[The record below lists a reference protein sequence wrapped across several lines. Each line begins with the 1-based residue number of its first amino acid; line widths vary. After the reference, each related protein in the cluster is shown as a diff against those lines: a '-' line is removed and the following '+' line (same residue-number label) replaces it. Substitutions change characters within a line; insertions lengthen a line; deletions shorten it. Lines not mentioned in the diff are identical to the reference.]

1 MKFILLSLG
10 KIGIFVLIWASLSIS
25 GVLLPPLRWEQAVE
39 TWNYIQEAGTYM
51 TSSGGFAYDQ
61 YAKSAEN
68 TTFAAGCYEKYIN
81 TGTGNLQAT
90 DQIAACVSEDT
101 VYLIREG
108 YMLQI
113 EYSSHLE
120 FTKVGTCDTAQAM
133 VAGMNSLFGV
143 DGESMTFHRTQNYA
157 AYTLAN
163 TGWRSGY
170 DEADFPALADALY
183 ALLVKQETESLSAEE
198 FAALV
203 YYTSDGT
210 LLGRVDGAAWLADD
224 RSVAGQ
230 VTIYEQTAEGVRTE
244 KVSYVDNY
252 DGVGAGR
259 FLAEGMIVYI
269 EDEHLNLYFLD
280 GSRHSCYA
288 QATVR
293 SLNYL
298 YFDGVFYIIWTDDEN
313 VVFFDYLLEWANTSN
328 ISNLKQEGCTVTGL
342 FCFQDVILLCTSDSN
357 IKSIHFSFDA

>member
-10 KIGIFVLIWASLSIS
+10 KIGVFVLIWASLSIS

-39 TWNYIQEAGTYM
+39 TWNAIQEAGTYM
-51 TSSGGFAYDQ
+51 TSSGGFAYEQ

-68 TTFAAGCYEKYIN
+68 TTFAAGCYDKYVGN
-81 TGTGNLQAT
+81 RTDGNLQAT

-101 VYLIREG
+101 LYFIKEG

-113 EYSSHLE
+113 EYSSHNE

-157 AYTLAN
+157 AYTLED

-210 LLGRVDGAAWLADD
+210 LLGWVDGAAWLADD

-244 KVSYVDNY
+244 KISYVDNY

-269 EDEHLNLYFLD
+269 EDEHLNLYLLD
-280 GSRHSCYA
+280 GSRYSCYA

-298 YFDGVFYIIWTDDEN
+298 YMDDVFYIVWTDDEN
-313 VVFFDYLLEWANTSN
+313 VVFFDYLLEWVSTSN
-328 ISNLKQEGCTVTGL
+328 ISSLEQEGCSVTGTI
-342 FCFQDVILLCTSDSN
+342 CFRDMVIVCTSDSDFKMYHHN
-357 IKSIHFSFDA
+357 V